1 MSVTL
6 SPKNFKKF
14 LATRSI
20 LTIMRNNGN
29 DVSKSVTNDEV
40 MDFLLSH
47 SPISKEVEDFM
58 NQTVKITR
66 KISEKREELLVKGE
80 KPT

>member
-20 LTIMRNNGN
+20 LTIMKNNGN

-66 KISEKREELLVKGE
+66 KISEKRDELLVKGE
-80 KPT
+80 PKP